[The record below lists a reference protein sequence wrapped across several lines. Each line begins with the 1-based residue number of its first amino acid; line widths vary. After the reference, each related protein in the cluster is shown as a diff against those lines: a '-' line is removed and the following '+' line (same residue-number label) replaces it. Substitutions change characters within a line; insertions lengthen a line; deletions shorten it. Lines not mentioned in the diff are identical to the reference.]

1 MIAPCTIQQGWKNNK
16 WELKGIPC
24 CIEIVP
30 SCDVE
35 DMQARIVVPYK
46 GKKVDIPVTGG
57 LSAALV
63 VKLEEIQ
70 HRMFEK
76 AKKFREDHLV
86 KVMELKDWLHP

>member
-30 SCDVE
+30 SCDGGYAS
-35 DMQARIVVPYK
+35 QNRGSYK